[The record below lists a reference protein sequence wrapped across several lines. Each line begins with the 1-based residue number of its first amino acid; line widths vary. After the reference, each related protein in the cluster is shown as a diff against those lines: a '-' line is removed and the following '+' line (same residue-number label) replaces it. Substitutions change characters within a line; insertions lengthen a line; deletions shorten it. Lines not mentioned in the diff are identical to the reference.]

1 MNIENLIQIDPNEK
15 IFLDTNIL
23 VFLFSP
29 AFVDSKKWQIE
40 KYNQIV
46 SRLLSSGNKMYI
58 NSHVVSEFINLC
70 LRMDFNK
77 NFNKDKNKN
86 FKNDYR
92 KSADYTNT
100 LGIIL
105 SELKK
110 ILDITSTV
118 NDDFVS
124 FDILSECKCNQQ
136 LDFNDL
142 VIARTVINNNFSLL
156 SDDTDFDYYQG
167 IKKFNFKK

>member
-1 MNIENLIQIDPNEK
+1 MNIENLIKIDSEEK

-29 AFVDSKKWQIE
+29 SFVNSKEWQIE

-46 SRLLSSGNKMYI
+46 SKLLLDGNKMYI
-58 NSHVVSEFINLC
+58 NSHVVSEFINVC
-70 LRMDFNK
+70 LRIDFDK
-77 NFNKDKNKN
+77 NFNTNKDKN
-86 FKNDYR
+86 FKKDYR
-92 KSADYTNT
+92 ISTNYGNT
-100 LGIIL
+100 LSIIL

-110 ILDITSTV
+110 ILKITSTI

-124 FDILSECKCNQQ
+124 FDILSECTCHQQ

-142 VIARTVINNNFSLL
+142 IIARTVINNDFLLL
-156 SDDTDFDYYQG
+156 SDDKDFNNYDG
-167 IKKFNFKK
+167 LKTIKL